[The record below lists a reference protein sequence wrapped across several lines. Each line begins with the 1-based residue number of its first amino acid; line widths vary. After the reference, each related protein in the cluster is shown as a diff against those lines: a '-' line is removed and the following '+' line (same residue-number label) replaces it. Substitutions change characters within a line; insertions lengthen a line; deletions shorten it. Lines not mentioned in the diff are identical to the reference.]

1 MPSACSVDAQRLFTE
16 CPLDGQDRPP
26 DGLLQNG
33 LCDFIPNPACQSF
46 FLFIVCICILYILEE
61 LVLKFWNFSLLN
73 RLKAEFNDVS
83 CDLWYFYDT
92 SCKINEKISFL
103 YCAVYQMFIR
113 ISYKIMIL
121 WYFFPQKTFMRRQL
135 FSIHLSYYPAQVSQV
150 LSHTPWRLKSS
161 VR

>member
-1 MPSACSVDAQRLFTE
+1 MPVACSVYARRLFTE
-16 CPLDGQDRPP
+16 CPLDGQDKPS

-46 FLFIVCICILYILEE
+46 FLFIVCIGILYILEE

-92 SCKINEKISFL
+92 SCKINEKVSFFYLIIYQLFISVFSK
-103 YCAVYQMFIR
+103 R
-113 ISYKIMIL
+113 MIL
-121 WYFFPQKTFMRRQL
+121 WHFFQEKL
-135 FSIHLSYYPAQVSQV
+135 FSHKHMLNG
-150 LSHTPWRLKSS
+150 KSKKYLIWNLIDTKKYITM
-161 VR
+161 